1 MIRSL
6 LLIFIFPF
14 CFSLFS
20 QNYFRIKTDFQI
32 KSKTPEGKQQ
42 LTLGKVYYDKNIKQ
56 IVYEISFPQREIW
69 VQKDTLLYKIVNSK
83 LDSKQNIPNMI
94 EFTIYHLLLNG
105 NLADYGLKKTNFSL
119 KKVEKTKDGVI
130 STWEPP
136 SDMKKLFGNVLM
148 MNSGQELTGIVFK
161 NTEGAV
167 VSKQFF
173 RKYKKNKGLMFPQE
187 IIRENYIQG
196 KKSYEITTYSNTVIN
211 DYSEDKYSYKI
222 PKNAK

>member
-1 MIRSL
+1 
-6 LLIFIFPF
+6 
-14 CFSLFS
+14 
-20 QNYFRIKTDFQI
+20 
-32 KSKTPEGKQQ
+32 
-42 LTLGKVYYDKNIKQ
+42 
-56 IVYEISFPQREIW
+56 
-69 VQKDTLLYKIVNSK
+69 
-83 LDSKQNIPNMI
+83 MI